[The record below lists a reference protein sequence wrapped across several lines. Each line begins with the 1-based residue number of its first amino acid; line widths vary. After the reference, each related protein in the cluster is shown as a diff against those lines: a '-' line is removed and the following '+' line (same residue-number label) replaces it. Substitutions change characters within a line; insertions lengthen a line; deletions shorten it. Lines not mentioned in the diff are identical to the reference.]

1 MDAVPNREKGI
12 VSCVVLLLRWNE
24 SSSMDGLVDYYIIYN
39 RGKVIVGG
47 GGSGNLLGWQ
57 KISGKKWACAAFA

>member
-24 SSSMDGLVDYYIIYN
+24 SSSMDGLVDYYI
-39 RGKVIVGG
+39 
-47 GGSGNLLGWQ
+47 SSL
-57 KISGKKWACAAFA
+57 

>member
-1 MDAVPNREKGI
+1 MNRAAWMDW
-12 VSCVVLLLRWNE
+12 L
-24 SSSMDGLVDYYIIYN
+24 IIIYHLYN